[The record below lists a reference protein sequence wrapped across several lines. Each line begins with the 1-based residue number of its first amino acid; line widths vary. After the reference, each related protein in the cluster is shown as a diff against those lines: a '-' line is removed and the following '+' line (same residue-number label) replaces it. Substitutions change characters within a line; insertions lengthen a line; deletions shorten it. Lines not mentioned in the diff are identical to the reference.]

1 MSVDRTSEPQQVQFS
16 GDIVGESAMHSEVD
30 VGSQIIHKYEVVSIS
45 TFVVVHSLTLVPV
58 AYRAVA
64 SHLLVG
70 VLTTLLGVL
79 YD

>member
-58 AYRAVA
+58 VYVCTIECCCAQV
-64 SHLLVG
+64 
-70 VLTTLLGVL
+70 
-79 YD
+79 